1 MLLTLGVFTSVSAA
15 KVGDQMSTKLDASV
29 LPVQQ
34 MMAWANPSRWEDGFV
49 VEAFGN
55 SLVVATLEGATKE
68 IRVVGH
74 AVELVAGEPVAYHP
88 VAELLHAGSTRVTA
102 VAVTR

>member
-1 MLLTLGVFTSVSAA
+1 
-15 KVGDQMSTKLDASV
+15 MSTQLDASV

-34 MMAWANPSRWEDGFV
+34 MMASANPSRWEDGFV
-49 VEAFGN
+49 LEASGD
-55 SLVVATLEGATKE
+55 SLVVATLAGATKE
-68 IRVVGH
+68 LRVVGR

-88 VAELLHAGSTRVTA
+88 VAELLQAGSTRVTA

>member
-1 MLLTLGVFTSVSAA
+1 MLLTLDLFVPTMPA

-34 MMAWANPSRWEDGFV
+34 MMALAAPSRWEDGFV

-68 IRVVGH
+68 LRVVGR

-88 VAELLHAGSTRVTA
+88 VAELLHASGTRVTA
-102 VAVTR
+102 IAITL